1 MVRVTIRNRNQLT
14 VPVDIAAAAGLTSGS
29 LCDMEYV
36 NGVITIT
43 PADTPTRRPLSDYAG
58 IARGVWG
65 DTEDEI
71 ENRIREDRESWER

>member
-1 MVRVTIRNRNQLT
+1 MVRVTIRDRNQLT

-29 LCDMEYV
+29 LCDMEYT

-43 PADTPTRRPLSDYAG
+43 PADSTPARPLSDFAG

-65 DTEDEI
+65 DTDEQI
-71 ENRIREDRESWER
+71 EQQIRADRESWER

>member
-1 MVRVTIRNRNQLT
+1 MVKVTIRDRNQLT

-43 PADTPTRRPLSDYAG
+43 PVDSTTARPLADFAG

-65 DTEDEI
+65 GTDEEI
-71 ENRIREDRESWER
+71 EEQIRTDRESWHR

>member
-1 MVRVTIRNRNQLT
+1 MVRVTIRGRNQLT

-43 PADTPTRRPLSDYAG
+43 PADSPLRRPISDFVG
-58 IARGVWG
+58 IARGAWG
-65 DTEDEI
+65 DTDDEV
-71 ENRIREDRESWER
+71 EQRIRTDRESWNR